1 MTKAAVE
8 KTVKEP
14 KKKPLPKK
22 IAWSD
27 VLPGQIAQDLSEG
40 THFSSKT
47 IHTSAT
53 VAGVRMAAGEPL
65 DLPYVGFSTTR
76 LDRRIVDYIRGAVS
90 AKVFNQASNFVEGR
104 ALEIYENISE
114 EQLAIL
120 NNEVSVLDKAF
131 VTGDDN
137 VDPRLRQVLF
147 PLEGGSFAALTPLHS
162 SPFSRQLDNRLRAEK
177 DRKDSKHRMKALLAI
192 GGSNSQ
198 NAGRHANPMREV
210 MVFFAPQESMELRQ
224 AYAIFH
230 KGANLR
236 QLLPRELLIQYAVW
250 RENQANTQAVS
261 NSASRAEEKT
271 MVKAI
276 VQSILGAAKS
286 MSDKQPQYAPDL
298 GARTHEKL
306 GFLARGLLEPD
317 LRNKAWTD
325 EFATKLIDL
334 IEKFQIKKDGAY
346 LAETGALRHL
356 EKTIKGA
363 V

>member
-1 MTKAAVE
+1 MIETAVK
-8 KTVKEP
+8 KTDKVL
-14 KKKPLPKK
+14 KKKVAVKK
-22 IAWSD
+22 VVWPN
-27 VLPGQIAQDLSEG
+27 VKPGQVAAGLSEG
-40 THFSSKT
+40 AHFSSKT

-90 AKVFNQASNFVEGR
+90 AKIFNQGSNFIEGR
-104 ALEIYENISE
+104 ALEIYETIPQD
-114 EQLAIL
+114 QLDIL
-120 NNEVSVLDKAF
+120 KNEVSVLDEAF
-131 VTGDDN
+131 ATGTDN
-137 VDPRLRQVLF
+137 VDPRLRQILF
-147 PLEGGSFAALTPLHS
+147 PLDNGAFAALTPLHS

-210 MVFFAPQESMELRQ
+210 MVFFAPQESMESRQ
-224 AYAIFH
+224 AYALFH
-230 KGANLR
+230 KGVHLR
-236 QLLPRELLIQYAVW
+236 SLLPRDLLTSYMVW
-250 RENQANTQAVS
+250 RENQTNAQAVS
-261 NSASRAEEKT
+261 NATNRADEKT
-271 MVKAI
+271 MVRAI
-276 VQSILGAAKS
+276 VSSIIEAAKS
-286 MSDKQPQYAPDL
+286 LSDKQPQYAPEL
-298 GARTHEKL
+298 GATTHEKM
-306 GFLARGLLEPD
+306 GFFARGLLEPD
-317 LRNKAWTD
+317 LRNKVWTH

-334 IEKFQIKKDGAY
+334 IEKFQIKKDGAC